1 MMTDKRLEGRVAVV
15 TGASRGI
22 GWQAALA
29 LAREGAHIIAVAK
42 TVGALEELDDA
53 IQTLGGTATLVP
65 LDLMDS
71 EGIDRLGAAIYE
83 RWGKLDIL
91 FANAGLLGPITPL
104 GHADP
109 DKDWNKVLGVNL
121 TANWRLIRS
130 LDPLLRQSDA
140 GRALFMTSG
149 APHKCKPYWGVY
161 SVSKA
166 GLEALVRTY
175 AGEIAQTDIRAN
187 CFNPG
192 ATRTGMRAEAVPG
205 EDPMILPH
213 PSELAPYIVDCL
225 VPDCAEQGHMFDFPS
240 RSWKDYGSPVVD

>member
-1 MMTDKRLEGRVAVV
+1 MTEKRLEGRLAVV

-29 LAREGAHIIAVAK
+29 LAREGAHIVAIAK

-53 IQTLGGTATLVP
+53 IKAMGGAATLVP
-65 LDLMDS
+65 VDLMDYDA
-71 EGIDRLGAAIYE
+71 IDRLGAALFE

-91 FANAGLLGPITPL
+91 LGNAGLLGSVSPI
-104 GHADP
+104 GHLDP
-109 DKDWNKVLGVNL
+109 VKDWDKVLGVNL

-130 LDPLLRQSDA
+130 LDPLLRRSDA

-149 APHKCKPYWGVY
+149 APHKCKPYWGIY

-175 AGEIAQTDIRAN
+175 AGEIEQTNVKVN

-192 ATRTGMRAEAVPG
+192 PVRTGMRAKAMPG
-205 EDPMILPH
+205 EDPMTLPH
-213 PSELAPYIVDCL
+213 PSELAPHILECL
-225 VPDCAEQGHMFDFPS
+225 LPECQESGRMYDFPS
-240 RSWKDYGSPVVD
+240 KSWKDYGSPVVG

>member
-1 MMTDKRLEGRVAVV
+1 MTEKRLDGRVAVV

-22 GWQAALA
+22 GWHAALE
-29 LAREGAHIIAVAK
+29 LAREGAHVIALAK
-42 TVGALEELDDA
+42 TVGALEELDDT
-53 IQTLGGTATLVP
+53 IQSMGGSATLVP
-65 LDLMDS
+65 LDITDY
-71 EGIDRLGAAIYE
+71 EGLDRLGAAIFE

-91 FANAGLLGPITPL
+91 LGNAGQLGAITPL

-109 DKDWNKVLGVNL
+109 KKDWDKVIGVNL

-130 LDPLLRQSDA
+130 LDPLLRQSDVA
-140 GRALFMTSG
+140 RTLFMTSG

-175 AGEIAQTDIRAN
+175 AAECDKLPINAN

-192 ATRTGMRAEAVPG
+192 PVRTGMRAKAMPG
-205 EDPMILPH
+205 EDPNTLPH
-213 PSELAPYIVDCL
+213 PSELASHIIDCL
-225 VPDCAEQGHMFDFPS
+225 LPDCQHNGRMYDYPS
-240 RSWKDYGSPVVD
+240 KSWKDYGSPVIG

>member
-1 MMTDKRLEGRVAVV
+1 MSEKPLENRVAVV

-22 GWQAALA
+22 GWEAATA

-42 TVGALEELDDA
+42 TVGALEELDDVIKA
-53 IQTLGGTATLVP
+53 EGGSTTLVP
-65 LDLMDS
+65 LDLTDY
-71 EGIDRLGAAIYE
+71 EGIDRLGAAIFE

-91 FANAGLLGPITPL
+91 FGNAGLLGPITPI

-109 DKDWNKVLGVNL
+109 KKDWDKVMSVNL

-140 GRALFMTSG
+140 GRALFVTSG

-166 GLEALVRTY
+166 GLEAMVRTY
-175 AGEIAQTDIRAN
+175 AGEINQTNIRVN
-187 CFNPG
+187 CINPG
-192 ATRTGMRAEAVPG
+192 PIRTGMRASAMPG
-205 EDPMILPH
+205 EDPMTLPH
-213 PSELAPYIVDCL
+213 PSELAPFIVDCL
-225 VPDCAEQGHMFDFPS
+225 TPDCTQNGAMFDFPS
-240 RSWKDYGSPVVD
+240 RSWKDYGSPVQD